1 MHFRWRTNPTVIAQ
15 YMNDADVPREAE
27 VTLKPNEV
35 CVVLE
40 NGKIVGSVSQQHL
53 QVNPEIGLFSKLF
66 GKTNPV
72 RSFMFAFTGPHSI
85 LVQVR
90 GISEGGD
97 EINCL
102 VTLKIE
108 VTRETA
114 TRLLTFPAK
123 GTMMVQAKDIADILS
138 PVVNSTALQHLHGLN
153 ADSMRTVQV
162 NDDLMYAV
170 KTALRGTLDEHGLTY
185 RTGFVTWSSTAAEQQ
200 LQHQHDLE
208 RLQLARNKESEQQ
221 AVELDHF
228 IRTEQRK
235 HEVNARMALVGVQAK
250 EAAEMKLELERL
262 KASGEFNLQ
271 QWRQQQELDNEQAE
285 SERSKAIKDAE
296 TSVELAKLEAER
308 QKALGSIE
316 KDAENDKMARAMEM
330 FEQVQARKRD
340 RMRIKNEQEQQR
352 LDKHTKASQST
363 IDVLEKIAANS
374 DDPQVQMEALKQLAE
389 LRKADVAGQK
399 DAYKNDD

>member
-1 MHFRWRTNPTVIAQ
+1 
-15 YMNDADVPREAE
+15 
-27 VTLKPNEV
+27 
-35 CVVLE
+35 
-40 NGKIVGSVSQQHL
+40 
-53 QVNPEIGLFSKLF
+53 
-66 GKTNPV
+66 
-72 RSFMFAFTGPHSI
+72 
-85 LVQVR
+85 
-90 GISEGGD
+90 
-97 EINCL
+97 
-102 VTLKIE
+102 
-108 VTRETA
+108 
-114 TRLLTFPAK
+114 
-123 GTMMVQAKDIADILS
+123 
-138 PVVNSTALQHLHGLN
+138 
-153 ADSMRTVQV
+153 
-162 NDDLMYAV
+162 MYAV

-340 RMRIKNEQEQQR
+340 RMQIKNEQEQQR
-352 LDKHTKASQST
+352 LHKHTKASQST

>member
-1 MHFRWRTNPTVIAQ
+1 MHFRWRTNPTVVAQ
-15 YMNDADVPREAE
+15 YMNDADVPRQAE

-53 QVNPEIGLFSKLF
+53 EVNPQIGLFSKLF

-90 GISEGGD
+90 GISDNGD

-102 VTLKIE
+102 VTLKVEI
-108 VTRETA
+108 TRETA
-114 TRLLTFPAK
+114 TRLITFPAK
-123 GTMMVQAKDIADILS
+123 GTMMVQRKDIAEILS
-138 PVVNSTALQHLHGLN
+138 PGVNSTVLQHLRGLS
-153 ADSMRTVQV
+153 ADSMRTVQA
-162 NDDLMYAV
+162 NDDVMYAV
-170 KTALRGTLDEHGLTY
+170 KAALRGTLDEHGLTY
-185 RTGFVTWSSTAAEQQ
+185 RGGFITWSSTAAEQQ
-200 LQHQHDLE
+200 MQQQHDLE

-221 AVELDHF
+221 AIELDHF
-228 IRTEQRK
+228 VKNEQRK

-271 QWRQQQELDNEQAE
+271 QWRQQQEIDDQKAE
-285 SERSKAIKDAE
+285 SARTKAIKDAE
-296 TSVELAKLEAER
+296 ANVEIAKLEAER
-308 QKALGSIE
+308 QKTLASVE
-316 KDAENDKMARAMEM
+316 KDAENDKMTRAMEM

-340 RMRIKNEQEQQR
+340 RMQMKNEQEQQR
-352 LDKHTKASQST
+352 LEQHTKASQST

-374 DDPQVQMEALKQLAE
+374 DDPMVQMEALKQLAE
-389 LRKADVAGQK
+389 LRKADVVGQK

>member
-1 MHFRWRTNPTVIAQ
+1 MHFRWRTNPTVVAQ
-15 YMNDADVPREAE
+15 YMNDADVPRQAE

-53 QVNPEIGLFSKLF
+53 EVNPQIGLFSKLF

-90 GISEGGD
+90 GISDNGD

-102 VTLKIE
+102 VTLKVEI
-108 VTRETA
+108 TRETA
-114 TRLLTFPAK
+114 TRLITFPAK
-123 GTMMVQAKDIADILS
+123 GTMMVQRKDIAEILS
-138 PVVNSTALQHLHGLN
+138 PGVNSTVLQHLRGLN
-153 ADSMRTVQV
+153 ADSMRTVQA
-162 NDDLMYAV
+162 NDDVMYAV
-170 KTALRGTLDEHGLTY
+170 KAALRGTLDEHGLTY
-185 RTGFVTWSSTAAEQQ
+185 RGGFITWSSTAAEQQ
-200 LQHQHDLE
+200 MQQQHDLE

-221 AVELDHF
+221 AIELDHF
-228 IRTEQRK
+228 VKNEQRK

-271 QWRQQQELDNEQAE
+271 QWRQQQEIDDQKAE
-285 SERSKAIKDAE
+285 SARTKAIKDAE
-296 TSVELAKLEAER
+296 ANVEIAKLEAER
-308 QKALGSIE
+308 QKTLASVK
-316 KDAENDKMARAMEM
+316 KDAEDDKMTRAMEM

-340 RMRIKNEQEQQR
+340 RMQMKNEQEQQR
-352 LDKHTKASQST
+352 LEQHTKASQST

-374 DDPQVQMEALKQLAE
+374 DDPMVQMEALKQLAE
-389 LRKADVAGQK
+389 LRKADVVGQK

>member
-15 YMNDADVPREAE
+15 YMNDADVPRQAE

-90 GISEGGD
+90 GISESGD

-102 VTLKIE
+102 VTLKVE

-114 TRLLTFPAK
+114 TRLITFPAK

-138 PVVNSTALQHLHGLN
+138 PAVNSTALQHLRGLN

-162 NDDLMYAV
+162 NDDVMYAV

-185 RTGFVTWSSTAAEQQ
+185 RSGFITWSSTAAEQQ

-208 RLQLARNKESEQQ
+208 RLQFARDKESEQQ
-221 AVELDHF
+221 AIELDHF
-228 IRTEQRK
+228 VKTEQRK

-271 QWRQQQELDNEQAE
+271 QWQQQQDLHDKQAE
-285 SERSKAIKDAE
+285 SARSKAIKDSE

-308 QKALGSIE
+308 QKALASVE
-316 KDAENDKMARAMEM
+316 KDAENDKMTRAMEM

-340 RMRIKNEQEQQR
+340 RMQMKNEQEQQR
-352 LDKHTKASQST
+352 LEQHSKASQST

-374 DDPQVQMEALKQLAE
+374 EDPMVQMEALKQLAE
-389 LRKADVAGQK
+389 LRKADVTGQK

>member
-102 VTLKIE
+102 ITLKIE

-162 NDDLMYAV
+162 NDDVMYAV

-185 RTGFVTWSSTAAEQQ
+185 RSGFVTWSSTAAEQQ

-208 RLQLARNKESEQQ
+208 RLQLSRNKESEQQ
-221 AVELDHF
+221 AIELDHF

-250 EAAEMKLELERL
+250 EAAEMKLELQRL

-285 SERSKAIKDAE
+285 SARSKAIKDAE

-308 QKALGSIE
+308 QKALGSVE

-330 FEQVQARKRD
+330 FEQVQERKRD
-340 RMRIKNEQEQQR
+340 RMQIKNEQEQQR

-374 DDPQVQMEALKQLAE
+374 EDPMVQMEALKQLAE

>member
-1 MHFRWRTNPTVIAQ
+1 MHFRWRTNPTVVAQ
-15 YMNDADVPREAE
+15 YMNDADVPRQAE

-53 QVNPEIGLFSKLF
+53 EVNPQIGLFSKLF

-90 GISEGGD
+90 GISDNGD

-102 VTLKIE
+102 VTLKVEI
-108 VTRETA
+108 TRETA
-114 TRLLTFPAK
+114 TRLITFPAK
-123 GTMMVQAKDIADILS
+123 GTMMVQRKDIAEILS
-138 PVVNSTALQHLHGLN
+138 PGVNSTVLQHLRGLN
-153 ADSMRTVQV
+153 ADSMRTVQA
-162 NDDLMYAV
+162 NDDVMYAV
-170 KTALRGTLDEHGLTY
+170 KAALRGTLDEHGLTY
-185 RTGFVTWSSTAAEQQ
+185 RGGFITWSSTAAEQQ
-200 LQHQHDLE
+200 MQQQHDLE

-221 AVELDHF
+221 AIELDHF
-228 IRTEQRK
+228 VKNEQRK

-271 QWRQQQELDNEQAE
+271 QWRQQQEIDDQKAE
-285 SERSKAIKDAE
+285 SARTKAIKDAE
-296 TSVELAKLEAER
+296 ANVEIAKLEAER
-308 QKALGSIE
+308 QKTLASVQ
-316 KDAENDKMARAMEM
+316 KDAENDKMTRAMEM

-340 RMRIKNEQEQQR
+340 RMQMKNEQEQQR
-352 LDKHTKASQST
+352 LEQHTKASQST

-374 DDPQVQMEALKQLAE
+374 DDPMVQMEALKQLAE
-389 LRKADVAGQK
+389 LRKADVVGQK